1 MQADSIRKISL
12 LHNLNLRLFISFT
25 KFCHSQGVKHSRQ
38 VYENSKGIEKTS
50 LPCTIINTVA
60 MHLKKSV
67 LFIYMQFPI
76 INIHTLS
83 SNLSCNL
90 TYIGTLIVICCFNDL
105 YIVHTGICL
114 NSNPNMFTIY
124 WINSY
129 SYTIAVTEIND
140 TVILTA
146 NN

>member
-83 SNLSCNL
+83 MGQLFIKQISELFP
-90 TYIGTLIVICCFNDL
+90 TYICRYSFTNLVIPQACCYIFMVEGGTLL
-105 YIVHTGICL
+105 
-114 NSNPNMFTIY
+114 
-124 WINSY
+124 
-129 SYTIAVTEIND
+129 
-140 TVILTA
+140 
-146 NN
+146 